1 MPLVLELN
9 DAALSLH
16 HDGRILHQQPAI
28 AYLDGDALT
37 FGDTALKNARRH
49 PQKAN
54 QQYLARLN
62 ADPLPHPG
70 RQVANHADLVYRHL
84 LELQGLAEQPA
95 IVAVPGFLAKE
106 QLGVLLGIANEAG
119 FEIRAFVDT
128 ALLMASAARLQPPT
142 WLLDLHA
149 TRCCLTELRCG
160 EELGRGAVEPLA
172 SAGLNSCLDGWAN
185 LAADR
190 FVQEL
195 RFDPLHAA
203 DTEQQ
208 LYDQLHAWSRS
219 GGQADLALEVTHR
232 GAVRRTQLSRAALQ
246 DKLAQR
252 LAPAAEKVPAD
263 AQLLVAPRS
272 AALPG
277 LMAALSDLGL
287 RPEALPEDVLSR
299 AAAQHEGVLDGLKL
313 VTTLPRGAVAPS
325 SAPAPP
331 PAATHALQGHRAWP
345 LRGNPF
351 GLPERGRVGE
361 MHEGDGRRF
370 LFILVEEGP

>member
-1 MPLVLELN
+1 MHLVLELN

-16 HDGRILHQQPAI
+16 QDDRILYQQMAI
-28 AYLDGDALT
+28 AYLDGDTLA
-37 FGDTALKNARRH
+37 FGDAALRNARRH
-49 PQKAN
+49 PQKTH
-54 QQYLARLN
+54 QQYLAHLN
-62 ADPLPHPG
+62 AAPLPNPG

-84 LELQGLAEQPA
+84 LELLPLADRPA
-95 IVAVPGFLAKE
+95 IVAVPGFLATE

-119 FEIRAFVDT
+119 FEIRAFVDA
-128 ALLMASAARLQPPT
+128 ALLMAGGARLQPPT

-160 EELGRGAVEPLA
+160 EELSRGLVEPLT

-190 FVQEL
+190 FVQDS

-208 LYDQLHAWSRS
+208 LYDQLHAWRQS
-219 GGQADLALEVTHR
+219 GGEADLALEIRHR

-246 DKLAQR
+246 EKLAQR
-252 LAPAAEKVPAD
+252 LAPVAEKVPSA

-277 LMAALSDLGL
+277 LMAALRNLGL
-287 RPEALPEDVLSR
+287 RPEALPENALSR
-299 AAAQHEGVLDGLKL
+299 AAAQHADALNELKL
-313 VTTLPRGAVAPS
+313 VAALPIAT
-325 SAPAPP
+325 SAPAPQESP
-331 PAATHALQGHRAWP
+331 QAATHALHGHQAWP
-345 LRGNPF
+345 LAGNPF
-351 GLPERGRVGE
+351 GLPERGRIGE
-361 MHEGDGRRF
+361 VHEKDGRHF
-370 LFILVEEGP
+370 QLILVENGP

>member
-1 MPLVLELN
+1 MPLVLEIN

-16 HDGRILHQQPAI
+16 QDGRILYQQPAI
-28 AYLDGDALT
+28 AYLDGDALA
-37 FGDTALKNARRH
+37 FGDAALKSARRH

-62 ADPLPHPG
+62 ADPLPNPG

-84 LELQGLAEQPA
+84 LELRDLAEQPA
-95 IVAVPGFLAKE
+95 IVAVSGFLARE

-119 FEIRAFVDT
+119 LEIRAFVDAALLLASAT
-128 ALLMASAARLQPPT
+128 ALRPPT

-149 TRCCLTELRCG
+149 THCCLTELRDG
-160 EELGRGAVEPLA
+160 ENLSRGAVEPLT

-190 FVQEL
+190 FVQDL

-208 LYDQLHAWSRS
+208 LYDQLHTWCRS
-219 GGQADLALEVTHR
+219 GGQADLALEIQYR
-232 GAVRRTQLSRAALQ
+232 GTVRRTQLSRAALQ

-252 LAPAAEKVPAD
+252 LALAAEKVPRE

-277 LMAALSDLGL
+277 LMAALSSLGL
-287 RPEALPEDVLSR
+287 RPEALPEDALSR
-299 AAAQHEGVLDGLKL
+299 AAAQHTDALNELKL
-313 VTTLPRGAVAPS
+313 VAALPKKAAAPS
-325 SAPAPP
+325 PQARPQ
-331 PAATHALQGHRAWP
+331 AATHALHGQRAWP
-345 LRGNPF
+345 LPGNPF
-351 GLPERGRVGE
+351 GLPEGGRVGE
-361 MHEGDGRRF
+361 VHERDGRRF
-370 LFILVEEGP
+370 QLIVVEDGP